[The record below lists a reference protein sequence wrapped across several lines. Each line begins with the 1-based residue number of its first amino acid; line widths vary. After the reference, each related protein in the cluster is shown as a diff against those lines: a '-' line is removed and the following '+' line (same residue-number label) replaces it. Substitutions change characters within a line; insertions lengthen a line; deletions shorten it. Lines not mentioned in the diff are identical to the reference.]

1 MNQRSITD
9 ERYEI
14 VLPCI
19 KVQQPLGVFFV
30 ASIDSKILREITFSD
45 IRKMTGE
52 REIDNYLGIQRK
64 QLANTR

>member
-1 MNQRSITD
+1 MSQRSIID
-9 ERYEI
+9 DHYEI

-52 REIDNYLGIQRK
+52 REVDTEPR
-64 QLANTR
+64 LAIRT